1 MRPKIFLTLTLI
13 ISSFS
18 TNVIVQQSD
27 FIKDYL
33 ERLENSK
40 QYLLLLA
47 EEMPEDKYDFKST
60 PESMS
65 FEEHLMHIGWAMD
78 WHRQTL
84 LGGRKPRDW
93 ETDTELKV
101 DLKSKSEMIL
111 TIDKTFELT
120 TKLITEFDTLKL
132 NDRINYLG
140 LERTKRQILLLLSD
154 HITHHRGQMI
164 VYLRLNGISPPRY
177 VLHQ

>member
-78 WHRQTL
+78 WHSQTL

>member
-78 WHRQTL
+78 WHSQTL

-177 VLHQ
+177 VLHH

>member
-78 WHRQTL
+78 WHSQTL

-101 DLKSKSEMIL
+101 DLKSKSEMNL

>member
-1 MRPKIFLTLTLI
+1 MRPIISLILTLI

-18 TNVIVQQSD
+18 TNVIAQQSD

-78 WHRQTL
+78 WHSQTL

-140 LERTKRQILLLLSD
+140 LERTKRQILLLLLD

-177 VLHQ
+177 VLNQ